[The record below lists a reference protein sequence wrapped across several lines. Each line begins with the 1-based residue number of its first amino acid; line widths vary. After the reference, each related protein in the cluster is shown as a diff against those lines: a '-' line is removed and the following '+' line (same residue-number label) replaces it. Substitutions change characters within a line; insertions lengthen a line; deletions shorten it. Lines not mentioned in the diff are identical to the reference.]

1 MGEIYGEWCQ
11 CDNLQCDRD
20 KSGQILSHRQ
30 YAESP
35 ILMISNDL

>member
-20 KSGQILSHRQ
+20 KSGMKTEHLLKS
-30 YAESP
+30 Y
-35 ILMISNDL
+35 